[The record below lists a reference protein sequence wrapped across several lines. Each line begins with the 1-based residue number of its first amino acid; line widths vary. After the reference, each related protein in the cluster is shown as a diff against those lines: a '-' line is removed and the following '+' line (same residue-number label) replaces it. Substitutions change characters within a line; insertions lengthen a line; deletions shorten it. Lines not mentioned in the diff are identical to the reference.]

1 MDTATPAQ
9 VKITAGI
16 GSSGDRTFCLDENG
30 KMWSWGNNKNGLT
43 ASGDITNC
51 TVPVRATLYRNS
63 NYDKTVEQK
72 NYLLKPAIALII
84 IFGLGAAG
92 LIYLEIKKRIGRKR
106 ALAEQ
111 K

>member
-1 MDTATPAQ
+1 MELGQ
-9 VKITAGI
+9 QQK
-16 GSSGDRTFCLDENG
+16 RLDGERRYNQ
-30 KMWSWGNNKNGLT
+30 L
-43 ASGDITNC
+43 